1 MTNKEIAS
9 SFDLLARIMEL
20 HNENPFKI
28 KSYQNAYLNLR
39 KLDRPLAQYTFE
51 ELLEIK
57 GIGDAIA
64 EKIQSLATTGSMP
77 TLENYISITPKGVV
91 DMLRINGLG
100 PKKVAILWKEHEI
113 TSAGELLYACNENRL
128 VEWKGFGSKTQDS
141 IIQAIGFL
149 QSNEGKYLHTTVNHH
164 AQQII
169 NLIKIQNP
177 ESKTEIVGALRRGHP
192 VVHGLKLVTTA
203 HQSELEKIESPETV
217 SWKSKKEN
225 EFEGIWMDFL
235 PLKITSSNQASFI
248 KDVFLYTGPTNFVSK
263 FILPEQSFDQEE
275 QLLEALYIP
284 GVTSELR
291 EIPAI
296 QQYSLTKLNDLIT
309 TDKIKGIIH
318 AHSTYSDGIHNLKEM
333 ATNTQKGGFE
343 YLVITDHS
351 KAAVYARGLTE
362 EKLYEQWEEIDGLNK
377 SFKGFRI
384 LKGIECDILPNGDLD
399 YNEEILSRFEVVIAS
414 IHIAFQMDM
423 DKATNRII
431 RAIENPHTNIIG
443 HPTGRLIL
451 TREGYPLDFVRIID
465 ACRANQVAIELN
477 ANPQR
482 LDLDYSHIQACM
494 DKGVLISINPDA
506 HNQSAIHDIKYGVIA
521 ARRGKLDQ
529 AYCLNVKTTAELL
542 EFCKKRI

>member
-1 MTNKEIAS
+1 MTNKEIAL

-39 KLDRPLAQYTFE
+39 KLDKPLAQYTFE

-77 TLENYISITPKGVV
+77 TLEKYISITPKGVV

-169 NLIKIQNP
+169 SLIKKHNP
-177 ESKTEIVGALRRGHP
+177 EANTEIVGSLRRGHS
-192 VVHGLKLVTTA
+192 VIHGLELVTTA
-203 HQSELEKIESPETV
+203 NSSDLEQIEGPETLT
-217 SWKSKKEN
+217 WNHKNEN
-225 EFEGIWMDFL
+225 EFAGIWMDFL
-235 PLKITSSNQASFI
+235 PTKITISNSSSFV
-248 KDVFLYTGPTNFVSK
+248 KDVFIQTGPTSFVSQ
-263 FILPEQSFDQEE
+263 FILPEQILE
-275 QLLEALYIP
+275 QDDALLKALHIP
-284 GVTSELR
+284 AITPELR
-291 EIPAI
+291 EIPDI
-296 QQYSLTKLNDLIT
+296 RQWPITKINDLIT

-318 AHSTYSDGIHNLKEM
+318 AHSTYSDGIHSLKEM

-362 EKLYEQWEEIDGLNK
+362 EKLYAQWEEIDSLNK
-377 SFKGFRI
+377 SLKGFRI

-465 ACRANQVAIELN
+465 ACKANQVAIELN

-482 LDLDYSHIQACM
+482 LDVDYTHIQACM

-506 HNQSAIHDIKYGVIA
+506 HNQSAIHDIKYGVVA
-521 ARRGKLDQ
+521 ARRGKLEQ
-529 AYCLNVKTTAELL
+529 AYCLNVKTAAELL
-542 EFCKKRI
+542 EFCK